1 MNVTSLLAN
10 KVEKIG
16 LRINDD
22 ITKIMEMF
30 KSDEDFR
37 ELEQLTYK
45 KVDDF
50 KYLGATLSMKNE
62 WVKELHQDK

>member
-10 KVEKIG
+10 KMEKIG

-30 KSDEDFR
+30 KSDENFR
-37 ELEQLTYK
+37 EL
-45 KVDDF
+45 
-50 KYLGATLSMKNE
+50 
-62 WVKELHQDK
+62 